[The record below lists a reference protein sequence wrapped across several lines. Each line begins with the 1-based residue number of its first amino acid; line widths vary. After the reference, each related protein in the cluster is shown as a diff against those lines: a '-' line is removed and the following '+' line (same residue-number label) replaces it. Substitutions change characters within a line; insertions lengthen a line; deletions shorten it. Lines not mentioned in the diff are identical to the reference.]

1 MSEIARAP
9 IPDSLLASTAAF
21 LKRYPPFDRMEHDA
35 LGFLASRLSISYHA
49 AGSSILCAD
58 HGQPAV
64 LYIVRSGRVQLT
76 PSHVGLEHGNATTLS
91 TGECF
96 SVGALLE
103 KRATG
108 SDYTAA
114 LDTFCYQLPAGDFAA
129 LLDRS
134 PHLRQFSTDYL
145 ASLLRESR
153 RQVRAARAHAADE
166 EQMMNRPLRAVIQ
179 RAPVSCPPD
188 RSIAEVLRTMHE
200 ARIGSMVVVG
210 AHDAPVGIFTR
221 RDVLDRVALRQ
232 TPLEQSIESVM
243 SREPRCLPAHASAY
257 QAALLIAQHGIRH
270 VPVVDDGRL
279 VGVVSE
285 RDLFTLQR
293 LSARNINRTIAQAAS
308 LPDLQHAAGDIRR
321 LVQDMVEQGVAAEP
335 LMLIISTL
343 NDVLTRRVIELERPR
358 HELEGVEWA
367 WLVFGSEGRHE
378 QTLSTDQDNGLVFS
392 APRDASLEPVRAR
405 LVHLAQAVNRALD
418 ACGYPLCK
426 GNIMAGNARWCLT
439 SSEWRRQFETWVA
452 DTDPEALLRAAIFFD
467 LRALFGTEALAA
479 SLSEHMLDLT
489 SRNPRFLRQMA
500 QQALATRP
508 PLGLLADF
516 VTKEEANVKGTID
529 LKKSGA
535 RLFVDAARVL
545 ALASGVPH
553 TATVQRLRHAGTKL
567 NMSAQEVSAANEAFL
582 FIQMLR
588 LRLPVDGKTHAGNN
602 HIQPD
607 TLNEVDR
614 RMLKE
619 SFRQARKLQSR
630 LALDYQ
636 L

>member
-1 MSEIARAP
+1 MPIARAP
-9 IPDSLLASTAAF
+9 VPDSLLASTAAF

-35 LGFLASRLSISYHA
+35 LNYLASRLSISYHA
-49 AGSSILCAD
+49 AGNSILCPK
-58 HGQPAV
+58 HGKPEV

-76 PSHVGLEHGNATTLS
+76 PSHGGLEHTNATTLS

-108 SDYTAA
+108 SHYTAA
-114 LDTFCYQLPAGDFAA
+114 LDTFCYQLAAGDFAA

-134 PHLRQFSTDYL
+134 SRLREFSTDYL

-166 EQMMNRPLRAVIQ
+166 EQMMNRPLGAVIQ
-179 RAPVSCPPD
+179 RAPVSCPPHC
-188 RSIAEVLRTMHE
+188 SIAEVLRTMHE
-200 ARIGSMVVVG
+200 ARIGSMVVVDM
-210 AHDAPVGIFTR
+210 HDAPIGIFTR

-243 SREPRCLPAHASAY
+243 SRAPHCLPAHASVY
-257 QAALLIAQHGIRH
+257 QSALLIAQQGIRH

-279 VGVVSE
+279 IGVVSE

-293 LSARNINRTIAQAAS
+293 HSARNINRTIAEAAS
-308 LPDLQHAAGDIRR
+308 LLDLQHAAADIRR
-321 LVQDMVEQGVAAEP
+321 LAQDMVERGVAAEP
-335 LMLIISTL
+335 LTLMISTL
-343 NDVLTRRVIELERPR
+343 NDVLTRRVIGLERPR
-358 HELEGVEWA
+358 HELEDVEWA

-378 QTLSTDQDNGLVFS
+378 QTLSTDQDNGLIFS
-392 APRDASLEPVRAR
+392 APRDAPLEPVRAR
-405 LVHLAQAVNRALD
+405 LVHFAQAVNRTLD
-418 ACGYPLCK
+418 ACGFPLCK
-426 GNIMAGNARWCLT
+426 GNIMAGTARWCLT
-439 SSEWRRQFETWVA
+439 SAEWSRQFETWVA
-452 DTDPEALLRAAIFFD
+452 DTDPEALLSAAIFFD
-467 LRALFGTEALAA
+467 LRTVFGAEAAA
-479 SLSEHMLDLT
+479 ESLRGHMLDLT
-489 SRNPRFLRQMA
+489 TRNPRFLRQMA
-500 QQALATRP
+500 EQALTTRP
-508 PLGLLADF
+508 PLGLLSDF
-516 VTKEEANVKGTID
+516 VTAEEGDAKGMID

-545 ALASGVPH
+545 ALASGVRH
-553 TATVQRLRHAGTKL
+553 TATVQRLQQAGMKL

-588 LRLPVDGKTHAGNN
+588 LRLSVDGKTHAAGAN
-602 HIQPD
+602 HIRPD